1 MSRNMGLWISE
12 TIAAPVKL
20 PLPILTFPVI
30 QLMGI
35 TVRELI
41 SDSATQA
48 QAMKLLADR
57 NRSLCAVSMM
67 DLSVEAEAFGSEIQV
82 NDHEVPVVRG
92 KIIADQ
98 EDADR
103 LAVPEIGTG
112 RTRLYIDAIGKAAQ
126 TITDRPVLAGVIGPY
141 SLAGRLVGTAEIMK
155 ASRRRPELV
164 HTVMAK
170 CTQFITAYVEAY
182 REAGADGVF
191 MAEPL
196 TGLLS
201 PKMAEDFSEPYV
213 RQIVEQVQREDFIV
227 MYHNCGDSAVNMLSS
242 ILRTGAR
249 GYHFGNAIRMKD
261 AVEGCPDNVLCMG
274 NVKPGTFVFGTPQ
287 EIYQETRQI
296 MEECGG
302 HPNFVIS
309 SGCDIPPIAKW
320 ENIDSFYQA
329 AASCGG

>member
-1 MSRNMGLWISE
+1 
-12 TIAAPVKL
+12 
-20 PLPILTFPVI
+20 
-30 QLMGI
+30 
-35 TVRELI
+35 
-41 SDSATQA
+41 
-48 QAMKLLADR
+48 
-57 NRSLCAVSMM
+57 
-67 DLSVEAEAFGSEIQV
+67 
-82 NDHEVPVVRG
+82 
-92 KIIADQ
+92 
-98 EDADR
+98 
-103 LAVPEIGTG
+103 
-112 RTRLYIDAIGKAAQ
+112 
-126 TITDRPVLAGVIGPY
+126 
-141 SLAGRLVGTAEIMK
+141 
-155 ASRRRPELV
+155 
-164 HTVMAK
+164 
-170 CTQFITAYVEAY
+170 
-182 REAGADGVF
+182 

-261 AVEGCPDNVLCMG
+261 AVEGCPDSVLCMG
-274 NVKPGTFVFGTPQ
+274 NVKPGTFVFGTPR

>member
-1 MSRNMGLWISE
+1 MSRNMDLWIKE
-12 TIAAPVKL
+12 TIAAPVKA
-20 PLPILTFPVI
+20 PLPVLTFPVI

-48 QAMKLLADR
+48 QAMKLLAER

-92 KIIADQ
+92 TIVSNQ

-103 LAVPEIGTG
+103 LTVPEIGAG
-112 RTRLYIDAIGKAAQ
+112 RTRLYIDAIENAAQ
-126 TITDRPVLAGVIGPY
+126 AITDRPVLAGVIGPY

-155 ASRRRPELV
+155 ASRKRPELV

-170 CTQFITAYVEAY
+170 CTQFIISYVEAY
-182 REAGADGVF
+182 RAVGADGVF

-201 PKMAEDFSEPYV
+201 PKMAEEFSEPYV
-213 RQIVEQVQREDFIV
+213 RQIVDHVQRENFTVI
-227 MYHNCGDSAVNMLSS
+227 YHNCGDSAIDMLPS

-249 GYHFGNAIRMKD
+249 GYHFGNAIHMKD
-261 AVEGCPDNVLCMG
+261 AVEGCPGDVLCMG

-296 MEECGG
+296 MEECGSYR
-302 HPNFVIS
+302 NFVIS

-320 ENIDSFYQA
+320 ENIDSFYRA
-329 AASCGG
+329 ANGE